1 MRRVFGQ
8 ICAVFLAAIHTPVLG
23 NCSSPLRSGSRLP
36 WIAADFTWLRIV
48 FCGSMDSNTIL
59 DNVDGKNQFLSS
71 VRRTKGLFETFNS
84 SGGGKFMEPVRLLK
98 ER

>member
-1 MRRVFGQ
+1 
-8 ICAVFLAAIHTPVLG
+8 
-23 NCSSPLRSGSRLP
+23 
-36 WIAADFTWLRIV
+36 
-48 FCGSMDSNTIL
+48 MDSNTIL